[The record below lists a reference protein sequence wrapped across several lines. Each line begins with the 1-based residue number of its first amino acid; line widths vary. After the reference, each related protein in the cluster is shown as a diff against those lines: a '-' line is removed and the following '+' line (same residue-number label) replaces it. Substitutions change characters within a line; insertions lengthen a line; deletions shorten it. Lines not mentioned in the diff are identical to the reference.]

1 MVKNKME
8 FKEDDIF
15 YIFSNSLKNNINCRY
30 TKKNYSYEE
39 ALESFLKLINK
50 E

>member
-1 MVKNKME
+1 ME
-8 FKEDDIF
+8 GMCTDGEFY

-30 TKKNYSYEE
+30 TKKNYTYEE
-39 ALESFLKLINK
+39 ALESFLKLTNK